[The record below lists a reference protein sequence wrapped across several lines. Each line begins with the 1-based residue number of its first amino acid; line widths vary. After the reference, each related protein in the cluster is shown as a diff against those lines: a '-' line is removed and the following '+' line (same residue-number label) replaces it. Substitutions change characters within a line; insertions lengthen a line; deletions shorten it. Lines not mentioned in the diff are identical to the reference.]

1 MLLLLVLCAT
11 SLGLFNIRTYP
22 RWRPSW
28 MVPVHETDCTFERAD
43 SYQCLKKYV
52 DVNPKDDQ
60 ITKQEIDE
68 AIAEYLPLYLK
79 PVLW

>member
-1 MLLLLVLCAT
+1 
-11 SLGLFNIRTYP
+11 
-22 RWRPSW
+22 

>member
-1 MLLLLVLCAT
+1 MFLLLLLISS
-11 SLGLFNIRTYP
+11 SLGLFHVKTSP

-28 MVPVHETDCTFERAD
+28 MPPIHETDCTFERAD

-60 ITKQEIDE
+60 ITKEEIDA
-68 AIAEYLPLYLK
+68 AISEYLPIYLK
-79 PVLW
+79 PILW